1 MNLHKISESTTCY
14 GSGIKIY
21 NNYYSNF
28 IIYMFQIFFQDRV
41 IVLRTGNNKILE
53 TSTEFPKKLS

>member
-14 GSGIKIY
+14 SGAIKIY

-28 IIYMFQIFFQDRV
+28 IIYKVQIFSQGRV